1 MCSAQGSN
9 LYTFDESVY
18 VKSVF
23 KAVFAYH
30 VEQENILVAALHIFQ
45 VATVLISSRLWSYD
59 LSYDIHNDDDI
70 MTTNRNVRSC
80 CVANVYKL
88 SKQSMKIKT

>member
-1 MCSAQGSN
+1 M
-9 LYTFDESVY
+9 
-18 VKSVF
+18 F
-23 KAVFAYH
+23 KAVFANH

-59 LSYDIHNDDDI
+59 LSYDIHNDDDT

-88 SKQSMKIKT
+88 SKQSM